1 MKPRASRGIAIAAIL
16 AIVVVTLASCVT
28 LPHDGDR
35 GPRADV
41 PGARALAS
49 GEDGAVALTLGNYT
63 WSFMNG
69 SERRIEELRQ
79 IDPQEWRVNEL
90 AQVSVAEE
98 ATITVLFDES
108 PLWAYARSWDE
119 EELAA
124 GSITDSPLFW
134 RLRTL
139 LDAAGSVGDEV
150 PSSFEDGVLT
160 FDVEPGR
167 RYTISA
173 TYEQGFS
180 GNDRIEYLFTVQ
192 K

>member
-1 MKPRASRGIAIAAIL
+1 
-16 AIVVVTLASCVT
+16 
-28 LPHDGDR
+28 
-35 GPRADV
+35 
-41 PGARALAS
+41 
-49 GEDGAVALTLGNYT
+49 
-63 WSFMNG
+63 MNG

-79 IDPQEWRVNEL
+79 IDPQEWRVDEL
-90 AQVSVAEE
+90 AQVSVSEE
-98 ATITVLFDES
+98 ATITVIFDER

-124 GSITDSPLFW
+124 GSIADSPLFW
-134 RLRTL
+134 RLSTL

-150 PSSFEDGVLT
+150 PSGFEDGVLT

-167 RYTISA
+167 RYAISA

-180 GNDRIEYLFTVQ
+180 GNDRIEYVFTVQ

>member
-16 AIVVVTLASCVT
+16 AIVVVTFASCVT
-28 LPHDGDR
+28 LPHDGER
-35 GPRADV
+35 GPHADV

-49 GEDGAVALTLGNYT
+49 GEGGAVALTLGNYT

-69 SERRIEELRQ
+69 SERSIEELRQ
-79 IDPQEWRVNEL
+79 IDPQEWRVDEL
-90 AQVSVAEE
+90 AQVSLAEE
-98 ATITVLFDES
+98 ATITVIFDER

-124 GSITDSPLFW
+124 GSIADSPLFW
-134 RLRTL
+134 RLSTL

-150 PSSFEDGVLT
+150 PSGFEDGVLT

-167 RYTISA
+167 RYAIST

-180 GNDRIEYLFTVQ
+180 GNDRTEYVFTVQ

>member
-16 AIVVVTLASCVT
+16 AIVVVTFASCVT
-28 LPHDGDR
+28 LPHDGER
-35 GPRADV
+35 GPHADV

-79 IDPQEWRVNEL
+79 IDPQ
-90 AQVSVAEE
+90 VSVAEE
-98 ATITVLFDES
+98 ATITVIFDER

-124 GSITDSPLFW
+124 GSIADSPLFW
-134 RLRTL
+134 RLSTL

-150 PSSFEDGVLT
+150 PSGFEDGVLT

-167 RYTISA
+167 RYAIST

-180 GNDRIEYLFTVQ
+180 GNDRIEYVFTVQ

>member
-16 AIVVVTLASCVT
+16 AIVVVTFASCVT
-28 LPHDGDR
+28 LPHDGER
-35 GPRADV
+35 GPHADV

-79 IDPQEWRVNEL
+79 DPQGWRVDEL

-98 ATITVLFDES
+98 ATITVLFDER
-108 PLWAYARSWDE
+108 PLWACARSWDE

-124 GSITDSPLFW
+124 SSIADPPLFW

-150 PSSFEDGVLT
+150 TSSFEDGVLT

-167 RYTISA
+167 RYAISA

-180 GNDRIEYLFTVQ
+180 GNDRTEYVFTVQ

>member
-16 AIVVVTLASCVT
+16 AIVVVTLVSCVT

-79 IDPQEWRVNEL
+79 TDPQEWRVDEL

-139 LDAAGSVGDEV
+139 GDEV
-150 PSSFEDGVLT
+150 PSRFEDGVLT

-167 RYTISA
+167 RYAISA

-180 GNDRIEYLFTVQ
+180 GNDRIEYVFTVQ

>member
-16 AIVVVTLASCVT
+16 AIVVVTSASYVT
-28 LPHDGDR
+28 LPHDGER
-35 GPRADV
+35 GPHADV

-79 IDPQEWRVNEL
+79 IDPQGWRVDEL

-98 ATITVLFDES
+98 ATITVIFDER

-124 GSITDSPLFW
+124 GSIADSPLFW
-134 RLRTL
+134 RLSTL

-150 PSSFEDGVLT
+150 PSGFEDGVLT
-160 FDVEPGR
+160 FNVEPGR
-167 RYTISA
+167 RYAISA

-180 GNDRIEYLFTVQ
+180 GNDRTECVFTVQ

>member
-16 AIVVVTLASCVT
+16 AIVVVTSASCVT
-28 LPHDGDR
+28 LPHDGER
-35 GPRADV
+35 GPHADV

-69 SERRIEELRQ
+69 SERRIEGLRQ
-79 IDPQEWRVNEL
+79 IDPQGWRVDEL

-98 ATITVLFDES
+98 ATITVIFDER
-108 PLWAYARSWDE
+108 PLWACARSWDE

-124 GSITDSPLFW
+124 GSIADSPLFW

-150 PSSFEDGVLT
+150 PSSLEDGVLT

-167 RYTISA
+167 RYAISA

-180 GNDRIEYLFTVQ
+180 GNDRTEYVFTVQ

>member
-1 MKPRASRGIAIAAIL
+1 
-16 AIVVVTLASCVT
+16 
-28 LPHDGDR
+28 
-35 GPRADV
+35 
-41 PGARALAS
+41 
-49 GEDGAVALTLGNYT
+49 
-63 WSFMNG
+63 MNG

-79 IDPQEWRVNEL
+79 IDPQEWRVDDL

-98 ATITVLFDES
+98 ASITVLFDER
-108 PLWAYARSWDE
+108 PLWACARSWDE

-124 GSITDSPLFW
+124 GSIADSPLFW

-150 PSSFEDGVLT
+150 PSGFEDGVLT
-160 FDVEPGR
+160 FDVESGR
-167 RYTISA
+167 RYAIST

-180 GNDRIEYLFTVQ
+180 GNDRIEYVFTVQ

>member
-1 MKPRASRGIAIAAIL
+1 MTAIAA
-16 AIVVVTLASCVT
+16 
-28 LPHDGDR
+28 
-35 GPRADV
+35 PRAVV

-79 IDPQEWRVNEL
+79 IDPQEWRVDEL

-119 EELAA
+119 EELAV
-124 GSITDSPLFW
+124 GSTTDSFLFW
-134 RLRTL
+134 RLRTP
-139 LDAAGSVGDEV
+139 LDTASSVGDEV
-150 PSSFEDGVLT
+150 PSAFEDGVLT
-160 FDVEPGR
+160 FDAEPGH
-167 RYTISA
+167 RYAISTI
-173 TYEQGFS
+173 YERGFS
-180 GNDRIEYLFTVQ
+180 GNDRIEYVFTVQ

>member
-1 MKPRASRGIAIAAIL
+1 MTESAA
-16 AIVVVTLASCVT
+16 
-28 LPHDGDR
+28 PH
-35 GPRADV
+35 ADV

-79 IDPQEWRVNEL
+79 DPQGWRVDEL

-98 ATITVLFDES
+98 ATITVLFGER
-108 PLWAYARSWDE
+108 PLWACARSWDE

-124 GSITDSPLFW
+124 GSIADSPLFW

-167 RYTISA
+167 RYAISA

-180 GNDRIEYLFTVQ
+180 GNDRTEYVFTVQ

>member
-1 MKPRASRGIAIAAIL
+1 MKPRASCGIAIAAIL
-16 AIVVVTLASCVT
+16 AIVVVTFVSCVT

-63 WSFMNG
+63 RSFMNG

-79 IDPQEWRVNEL
+79 IDPQEWRVDEL

-167 RYTISA
+167 RFAISA
-173 TYEQGFS
+173 TYELGFS
-180 GNDRIEYLFTVQ
+180 GNDRIEYVFTVQ

>member
-16 AIVVVTLASCVT
+16 TIVVVTFVSCVT
-28 LPHDGDR
+28 LPHGGDR

-79 IDPQEWRVNEL
+79 IDPQEWRVDEL

-134 RLRTL
+134 
-139 LDAAGSVGDEV
+139 
-150 PSSFEDGVLT
+150 
-160 FDVEPGR
+160 
-167 RYTISA
+167 
-173 TYEQGFS
+173 
-180 GNDRIEYLFTVQ
+180 
-192 K
+192 